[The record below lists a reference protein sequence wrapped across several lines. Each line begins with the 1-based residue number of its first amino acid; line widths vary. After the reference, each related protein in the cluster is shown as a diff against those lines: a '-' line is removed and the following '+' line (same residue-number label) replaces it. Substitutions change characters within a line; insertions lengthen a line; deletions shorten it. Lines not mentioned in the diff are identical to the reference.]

1 MIKDYEIIRD
11 GPVLTIVLGEELTT
25 GNAPALM
32 EEVAG
37 YKEQGVEKV
46 VFDAT
51 RLRHL
56 SSSGVRVIIFC
67 KQKLG
72 KSPELVFVNCD
83 NGVLDVLDIVGLRPF
98 ITFVER

>member
-46 VFDAT
+46 VFDTT
-51 RLRHL
+51 RLRHPRT
-56 SSSGVRVIIFC
+56 RVC
-67 KQKLG
+67 
-72 KSPELVFVNCD
+72 EL
-83 NGVLDVLDIVGLRPF
+83 R
-98 ITFVER
+98 

>member
-11 GPVLTIVLGEELTT
+11 GPVLTIVLGEELAT

-51 RLRHL
+51 RLDTFRVVECAL
-56 SSSGVRVIIFC
+56 SFSAS
-67 KQKLG
+67 
-72 KSPELVFVNCD
+72 KSWARAPNSCL
-83 NGVLDVLDIVGLRPF
+83 
-98 ITFVER
+98 

>member
-11 GPVLTIVLGEELTT
+11 GPVLTIVLGEELAT

-32 EEVAG
+32 EEV
-37 YKEQGVEKV
+37 
-46 VFDAT
+46 AT

>member
-11 GPVLTIVLGEELTT
+11 GPVLTIVLGEELAT

-37 YKEQGVEKV
+37 YKEQGFEKV

-67 KQKLG
+67 
-72 KSPELVFVNCD
+72 N
-83 NGVLDVLDIVGLRPF
+83 IVGLRPF